1 LPIRSSARDVAQSGE
16 LLRLFETQRANVDAI
31 EIPDQREH
39 SQVLT
44 PLDARADYRGDPR
57 PGTTQQAN
65 GKSRSSSGSDSG
77 NVRAVHNAGRCAGV
91 GSNRL
96 IRARWFGRLICKLPS
111 KTLTILTVS
120 CMPGRQAGIV
130 SKKPFPA
137 TESWDR
143 GGDWT
148 SPNSSPRNPS

>member
-91 GSNRL
+91 GIEQANQ
-96 IRARWFGRLICKLPS
+96 GQ
-111 KTLTILTVS
+111 VV
-120 CMPGRQAGIV
+120 RQVDLQIAVEDVDYLDGQ
-130 SKKPFPA
+130 
-137 TESWDR
+137 
-143 GGDWT
+143 
-148 SPNSSPRNPS
+148 